1 MMLNVGILVFN
12 GVGLLDFAG
21 PYEVF
26 TVTSKLND
34 KQFFNTFTIS
44 RDGKEIQTVDGL
56 KIVPDYSFENH
67 PSVDILII
75 PGGEGAKVEM
85 NELQILQWI
94 RRNYEQ
100 SQVTASVCSGA
111 LILGKIGLLDDLES
125 ITHHEDIDELQ
136 EIAPQTTINRQNRFV
151 SYGKVMTSAGS
162 SAGIDLALYIVKKFC
177 GAEIGN
183 KTIVYLEYGQWQ
195 NIAVGN

>member
-1 MMLNVGILVFN
+1 MLNVGILVFN

-26 TVTSKLND
+26 TVTSKLNH

-56 KIVPDYSFENH
+56 KIVPDYSFDNH
-67 PSVDILII
+67 PSIDILII
-75 PGGEGAKVEM
+75 PGGEGTKVEM

-94 RRNYEQ
+94 RRNYEK

-136 EIAPQTTINRQNRFV
+136 EIAPQTTINRQSRFV

-195 NIAVGN
+195 NIPVGN